1 MGFGQR
7 GRRLLV
13 RRVTG
18 TMPYTLHC
26 VIRDV
31 VHHEAQRLLVHA
43 WQGSARRQLFE
54 RDRGVCQQCHFDA
67 HSLFLRVAA
76 LQSPQ
81 AAHAH
86 RHTLNDTHTEGLTFT
101 TCPDAHATNV
111 RVRHECTWARARKA
125 RFPLQ
130 ARMQALL
137 ESHYSTL
144 GDRIKR
150 MLNDPKAGD
159 FWEADHVVAVA
170 EGGGESDLQN
180 FQTLCVPCH
189 AKKSRA
195 QKERSKTE
203 KRKKAAEGTADLRS
217 FFKAPRV

>member
-1 MGFGQR
+1 MSA
-7 GRRLLV
+7 
-13 RRVTG
+13 
-18 TMPYTLHC
+18 
-26 VIRDV
+26 
-31 VHHEAQRLLVHA
+31 HER
-43 WQGSARRQLFE
+43 
-54 RDRGVCQQCHFDA
+54 
-67 HSLFLRVAA
+67 
-76 LQSPQ
+76 
-81 AAHAH
+81 
-86 RHTLNDTHTEGLTFT
+86 
-101 TCPDAHATNV
+101 
-111 RVRHECTWARARKA
+111 ARATA

-130 ARMQALL
+130 ARIQALL

>member
-1 MGFGQR
+1 MR
-7 GRRLLV
+7 
-13 RRVTG
+13 
-18 TMPYTLHC
+18 
-26 VIRDV
+26 
-31 VHHEAQRLLVHA
+31 
-43 WQGSARRQLFE
+43 
-54 RDRGVCQQCHFDA
+54 A
-67 HSLFLRVAA
+67 H
-76 LQSPQ
+76 
-81 AAHAH
+81 
-86 RHTLNDTHTEGLTFT
+86 
-101 TCPDAHATNV
+101 
-111 RVRHECTWARARKA
+111 ARARATA